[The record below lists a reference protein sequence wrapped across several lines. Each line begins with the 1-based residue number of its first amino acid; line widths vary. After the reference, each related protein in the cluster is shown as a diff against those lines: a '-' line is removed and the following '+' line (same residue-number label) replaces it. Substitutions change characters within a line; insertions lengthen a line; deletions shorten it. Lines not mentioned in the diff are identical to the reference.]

1 MQEVLGDILMIHH
14 QEAAIAVVVVAAVPR
29 CGEAIIIKRVV
40 MIAGAAVEVA
50 IAAIVGV
57 GGYARLDGIA
67 QSIENGDAIAF
78 RHDHLVVEALRHGLE
93 AEAGGRSEEHTSELQ
108 SLMRTS

>member
-1 MQEVLGDILMIHH
+1 
-14 QEAAIAVVVVAAVPR
+14 
-29 CGEAIIIKRVV
+29 

-67 QSIENGDAIAF
+67 QSIENGDAVAF

-93 AEAGGRSEEHTSELQ
+93 AAAGGDDGDRALVGTLPPARVGSGEAANQRRRTVDAGRYEAGGGRVRIWH
-108 SLMRTS
+108 

>member
-1 MQEVLGDILMIHH
+1 
-14 QEAAIAVVVVAAVPR
+14 
-29 CGEAIIIKRVV
+29 

-67 QSIENGDAIAF
+67 QSIENGDAVAF

-93 AEAGGRSEEHTSELQ
+93 AEAGGADGDRALVGTLPSARVGGGEAENQRRRIGDAGRDEAGGDRKSNRLN
-108 SLMRTS
+108 SS